1 MKKVRMYG
9 HLWSKSELTK
19 AKRELD
25 RWYKA
30 FNKRQ
35 SKIHAILKKYETIK
49 SGKGQK
55 AYKKLLK
62 LPKTSK
68 KALELSRQAHEAI

>member
-1 MKKVRMYG
+1 MKKVRIYG

-19 AKRELD
+19 AQKELD
-25 RWYKA
+25 RWNKA
-30 FNKRQ
+30 FTKRMEDIR
-35 SKIHAILKKYETIK
+35 KAK
-49 SGKGQK
+49 GKGVKQIKK
-55 AYKKLLK
+55 AFAKK

>member
-1 MKKVRMYG
+1 MKKVRIYG

-19 AKRELD
+19 AQKELD
-25 RWYKA
+25 RWNKA
-30 FNKRQ
+30 FTKRMEDIR
-35 SKIHAILKKYETIK
+35 KAK
-49 SGKGQK
+49 GKGVKQM
-55 AYKKLLK
+55 KKVFAKK

>member
-1 MKKVRMYG
+1 MKKDDVYG

-19 AKRELD
+19 AQRELD

-35 SKIHAILKKYETIK
+35 SIIHAILKKYETIK

-62 LPKTSK
+62 LQRPAK
-68 KALELSRQAHEAI
+68 KR